1 MFDSG
6 FSPVL
11 FWIFLYKD
19 KSVAIEDLGVT
30 FQEKMKY
37 DSV

>member
-1 MFDSG
+1 MLDSG
-6 FSPVL
+6 FISVL
-11 FWIFLYKD
+11 FWIFLYKN
-19 KSVAIEDLGVT
+19 KFVAIEDLGVT

>member
-1 MFDSG
+1 MFDSDCI
-6 FSPVL
+6 PIL
-11 FWIFLYKD
+11 FFIFIFKD
-19 KSVAIEDLGVT
+19 KFVAIEDLGVT

>member
-1 MFDSG
+1 MLDSG

-19 KSVAIEDLGVT
+19 KFVAIEDLGVT

-37 DSV
+37 DRV